1 MIQENIKKI
10 ETKTKELENSP
21 CCFDYSF
28 DNMGRLTIILP
39 EGFKYN
45 GIAQG
50 FRLNEKTKITNIEKA
65 INMCEEIWNNS
76 FI

>member
-10 ETKTKELENSP
+10 KSKTKELENSP

-28 DNMGRLTIILP
+28 DNLGRLTVILP

-45 GIAQG
+45 CIAQG
-50 FRLNEKTKITNIEKA
+50 FRLNEKTKIENLNKA
-65 INMCEEIWNNS
+65 VDICEQIWKQ
-76 FI
+76 